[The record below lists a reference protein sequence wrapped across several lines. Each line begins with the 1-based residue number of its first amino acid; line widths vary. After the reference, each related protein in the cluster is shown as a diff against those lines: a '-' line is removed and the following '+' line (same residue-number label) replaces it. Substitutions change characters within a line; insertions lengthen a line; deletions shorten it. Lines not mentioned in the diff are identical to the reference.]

1 VHDHQATLQ
10 DRAGA
15 AGRRAIE
22 LAVTVVLVVVT
33 LPVMVA
39 AAVGSAVVLRAWPLF
54 VQERIGRDGVPF
66 RFVKIRTLPTSVP
79 RYLDKH
85 ALAAHEVPR
94 FCRALRRL
102 HLDELPQLFLVLTGR
117 MGLVGPRPEM
127 AVLHGRLDA
136 DFARLRTSVRP
147 GCTGMW
153 QISSGCGDLI
163 GSHPEYDRHYLANR
177 SLRLDLWILARTV
190 LMVLGRDTVHLADVP
205 AWARR
210 AEVLDL
216 ELANDELR
224 PEPDLLS
231 A

>member
-1 VHDHQATLQ
+1 VQDHQATLQ

-39 AAVGSAVVLRAWPLF
+39 AAIGSAVVLRAWPLF
-54 VQERIGRDGVPF
+54 VQERVGRDGVPF

-127 AVLHGRLDA
+127 AVLHERLDP

-205 AWARR
+205 VWARR

-216 ELANDELR
+216 ELASDER
-224 PEPDLLS
+224 SREPDLLS